1 MAHEK
6 KTSGVRKSRPS
17 HVITGTPG
25 TSAGAPAEI
34 DRLIHEPA
42 RYQIMASLYV
52 LKRAEF
58 LFIRNHTQLTPG
70 NLSSHLAKLES
81 AGYVLIQ
88 KKFAGKMPRTYLS
101 LTVAGR
107 KAFEAYRS
115 GMKEMLSLTP
125 AKIIA

>member
-1 MAHEK
+1 MAREK
-6 KTSGVRKSRPS
+6 KISGERKSRPS
-17 HVITGTPG
+17 HAITGPPG
-25 TSAGAPAEI
+25 TSAGTHTAI

-88 KKFAGKMPRTYLS
+88 KEFAGKVPRTYLS
-101 LTVAGR
+101 LTAAGR

-115 GMKEMLSLTP
+115 GMITLLGKTP
-125 AKIIA
+125 DSSGI